1 MTFQEIYQTLLARFG
16 EKILGAQ
23 EDIPQPCIVLQAEAL
38 PEIAE
43 YLHSREGLYF
53 DMLSCLTAL
62 DNGPEADSMEVIYHL
77 YSIPYHHHLVL
88 KVFLPR
94 HTATQILP
102 QIPSVSGIWR
112 TANWHEREAF
122 DLLGID
128 FTGHPDLRRILLPAD
143 WEGYPLRKDYNT
155 KERYYRGMS
164 IDYDREQSEEKS

>member
-1 MTFQEIYQTLLARFG
+1 MLLARFAD
-16 EKILGAQ
+16 KTLAAQ
-23 EDIPQPCIVLQAEAL
+23 EDIPQPCILLQAQDL
-38 PEIAE
+38 PEVAE
-43 YLHSREGLYF
+43 YLHRQEGLYF

-62 DNGPEADSMEVIYHL
+62 DNGPEADTMEVIYHL

-88 KVFLPR
+88 KVLLPR
-94 HTATQILP
+94 HTATQALP

-155 KERYYRGMS
+155 KERYYRGMA
-164 IDYDREQSEEKS
+164 IDYDREQAEGKL